1 MSRDTSIQQDSRRV
15 IATQF
20 GLEFDEE
27 GPQSIEDREH
37 AFRALLIERIVALL
51 THDMER
57 LMNILYRV
65 DVSEELAAQAFRD
78 NAPEHIAPALADL
91 IIARQLAKAETR
103 ARYRD
108 GI

>member
-1 MSRDTSIQQDSRRV
+1 MSRDTFIQQDCRRV
-15 IATQF
+15 IAVQF
-20 GLEFDEE
+20 GFDFDGE
-27 GPQSIEDREH
+27 GSQDLEDRES

-65 DVSEELAAQAFRD
+65 DVSEALAARAFRD

-91 IIARQLAKAETR
+91 IIERQLAKAETR
-103 ARYRD
+103 ARYRNN
-108 GI
+108 G